1 MDFRRGQRREDPEIN
16 LIPMID
22 ILLVILIFLM
32 VSSTFVHQHGL
43 NINLPLG
50 STKNNELTKDQVIE
64 VDMDQQGI
72 VSVDHH
78 LWSNNLSQLSNLVV
92 NHLNNK
98 TNTYVI
104 IRADKNLSH
113 GKVMEIVSDFQQI
126 GFNHFTLVTE
136 DSNH

>member
-32 VSSTFVHQHGL
+32 VSSTFIHQRGL
-43 NINLPLG
+43 NINLPSG
-50 STKNNELTKDQVIE
+50 SNKNNELTKDQVIE
-64 VDMDQQGI
+64 VDMDQQGK
-72 VSVDHH
+72 VSVNHH
-78 LWSNNLSQLSNLVV
+78 IWSNNLSQLTTLVAD
-92 NHLNNK
+92 HLTNK
-98 TNTYVI
+98 SDTYIV

-113 GKVMEIVSDFQQI
+113 GQVMEVVSDFQQI

>member
-64 VDMDQQGI
+64 VDMDQQGM